1 MASGMIEVSFILD
14 ACKNIRKL
22 LMQAILKK
30 SENIYKEKQMSSIL
44 VSIPD
49 PNPGWLEFVTDLNLK
64 EKLIHV
70 LRMVA
75 IWQHKKRLIPDG
87 LIGPRTWNQRD
98 SNLIIYANSMK
109 QLMEES
115 DKLKTTQTYMFLKS
129 LTINTT
135 ETLQYVL
142 PDGALESRSC
152 FL

>member
-1 MASGMIEVSFILD
+1 MP
-14 ACKNIRKL
+14 
-22 LMQAILKK
+22 
-30 SENIYKEKQMSSIL
+30 SIL